1 MREKILA
8 ADDEPEI
15 LNIISR
21 YLTKEGYEVLT
32 AENGLRAME
41 LVESKPDLIILDIM
55 MPGLD
60 GLSVCRSVREVVTC
74 PILFLTARVS
84 EAEKIMGFSAGADDY
99 IVKPFGIQELG
110 ARVDAHLRRENR
122 KANISR
128 RKSFGLLW
136 IDYTAHQIGYEDKL
150 IEFARKE
157 YEIVE
162 LLSLNSGQIF
172 SRERIYE
179 RIWGYDAEGDA
190 GGAVTEHVKRI
201 RQKLG
206 EYGQSGLI
214 ETVWG
219 VGYRWRKN

>member
-1 MREKILA
+1 MREKILV

-32 AENGLRAME
+32 AENGLKAME
-41 LVESKPDLIILDIM
+41 LIENKPDLIILDIM

-60 GLSVCRSVREVVTC
+60 GLSVCQSIREIVNC

-84 EAEKIMGFSAGADDY
+84 EADKITGFSAGADDY
-99 IVKPFGIQELG
+99 IVKPFSIQELG
-110 ARVDAHLRRENR
+110 ARVAAHLRRENR
-122 KANISR
+122 KANVSQ
-128 RKSFGLLW
+128 RKSFGRLW
-136 IDYTAHQIGYEDKL
+136 IDYTAHQIGFEDKT

-157 YEIVE
+157 YEIIE
-162 LLSLNSGQIF
+162 LLSLHSGQIF

-179 RIWGYDAEGDA
+179 RIWGYDAEGDDS
-190 GGAVTEHVKRI
+190 AVTEHVKRI